1 MKKLFL
7 LLMGLAACVSIKA
20 QEKAKTIDVQGYAL
34 VIDNA
39 FYSFKES
46 TKAITDRNSRQEFI
60 MQFFFTQKPGYP
72 IMGMANIMGQG
83 VIFTVRNTKIVK
95 EQSADTVVLECIGL
109 DNTTPFNIIFNFGDY
124 AADFCYPWTFT
135 LKSPDMMLSASF
147 RDKDGITLV
156 SEEPEYKEVFRVL
169 KNEYNKHYN
178 IK

>member
-1 MKKLFL
+1 
-7 LLMGLAACVSIKA
+7 
-20 QEKAKTIDVQGYAL
+20 
-34 VIDNA
+34 
-39 FYSFKES
+39 
-46 TKAITDRNSRQEFI
+46 
-60 MQFFFTQKPGYP
+60 
-72 IMGMANIMGQG
+72 MGMANIMGQG

-169 KNEYNKHYN
+169 KMN
-178 IK
+178 ITNITILNDSTLTDRISFWSRIKP